1 MARGLDLGIAGRKAI
16 VCGSSKGLG
25 RACAAALADAGVEIV
40 VNGRDRERLEHTAA
54 EIAQASG
61 HKVHAVVADVRQA
74 AGRETLLAACPEPDI
89 LINNAGGPPPGDFRE
104 WTEERWTEAVSTNM
118 LAPIMLIKAT
128 IDAMTRKKWGRV
140 VNITSSAVKAPLP
153 TLGLSNGARSG
164 LTGFIAGLAREVAGD
179 GVTINNLLRA
189 RSRPTG
195 CKASWKRLRSGKACP
210 SRRCG
215 GNGNNRSRQSVWDSR
230 TSSARRA
237 RFCAASTPAISPG
250 RISCLTAAL
259 IPACSEPR
267 HSPSSA

>member
-16 VCGSSKGLG
+16 ICGSSKGLG

-61 HKVHAVVADVRQA
+61 QKVHAVVADVRQA
-74 AGRETLLAACPEPDI
+74 AGREALLAACPEPDI
-89 LINNAGGPPPGDFRE
+89 LINNAGGPPPGDFRQ
-104 WTEERWTEAVSTNM
+104 WTEEQWTEAVSINM

-128 IDAMTRKKWGRV
+128 IDAMSQKKWGRV

-179 GVTINNLLRA
+179 GITINNLLPGAFATDRLQGFMEA
-189 RSRPTG
+189 T
-195 CKASWKRLRSGKACP
+195 AKRQGVPFAEVW
-210 SRRCG
+210 
-215 GNGNNRSRQSVWDSR
+215 RQREQS
-230 TSSARRA
+230 
-237 RFCAASTPAISPG
+237 
-250 RISCLTAAL
+250 
-259 IPACSEPR
+259 IPAKRMGQPDEFGAACVFLCSQHAGYITGQNILLDGGAYPGVL
-267 HSPSSA
+267 